1 MNDTTPT
8 ISTISN
14 EKLLKYAGQ
23 EEYDEYLSDV
33 IFLAGNPM
41 RIMDEKVSNDLKKYI
56 MTKSFSGDTNYFN
69 EAYKKISGVLPKKD
83 DSIQHI
89 GKQVEINIS
98 KINDKNSDKDEWIPG
113 TINRIDTNDLK
124 MIYMVQTD
132 SGEVGV
138 ENIED
143 IHLFKWKDCVEDC
156 YKYCHEY
163 VKKEVQSTA
172 YMLRILSASV
182 LGDTKNYKVCFHIE
196 HDVERFKSI
205 ITGKWDDDTKKADKN
220 LPDKNTIQDKDVFKI
235 QICRI
240 SEDGQIIDYDK
251 PANGRFILG
260 AGPSASGKTYNAG
273 LIIEMMKMV
282 DTSFPTFF
290 MTIDGGTYRENSV
303 IYQSIVYAVKTKNQY
318 PGLNNLMSASILDKV
333 HGVQS
338 IFETD
343 SIKKVVND
351 YLLERTDR
359 TNDKLI
365 VSLYVPD
372 TLTYCGMIR
381 VDCMPK
387 LKKYIEITGDNNWIG
402 LMIYQHKTGGD
413 GCPFQKT
420 YKCVGCTES
429 GKKREKTEGKK
440 YSSSA
445 WNMSYEHG
453 LQTIKKAPN
462 YRIVFHNGG
471 QRETPSVFEDL
482 SEPRIPYGTN
492 EDIKQFFNKKNIIY
506 INGELTKNPDCDNYL
521 LKGCKIHNTEQNNVK
536 KNDKEIK
543 NFKTKYQDKY
553 VGIPIDLITILEKH
567 KSEDFSDF
575 ENIDEN
581 DIVSLLIIQKFINS
595 GFFDLSDINSEKT
608 DENEKKFQYYKI
620 DVNKIDVNKIDD
632 TPASIIYINNFDTLL
647 DTHKIKIYETDAEK
661 QTSKSSGWNRFNPFK
676 NTEKNHVDETP
687 GETPGETKEDDIEIK
702 IEENPVVIN
711 TLTPDE
717 IINTLSNNRY
727 IGIPKEIMFQD
738 NNDQEIKIKT
748 LQHLIDEKIITKI
761 NINEDLLDEK
771 SVYGINERMYDYYKI
786 NIAEYIDSQIKE
798 SIRNIKAEISGSFNI
813 ITDKNTLYIYE
824 NEPEPE
830 SKEQLSD
837 AANNKSARGLYKD
850 VVNTGKQTW
859 NTLLTTITGSKP
871 KDEQTK
877 EENPEDGNDKSNDKP
892 PKCKKNK
899 TVKKNATGNK
909 ANSKKKK

>member
-1 MNDTTPT
+1 MSEPKTNAEVSRVLAIPDY
-8 ISTISN
+8 
-14 EKLLKYAGQ
+14 KD
-23 EEYDEYLSDV
+23 EYDDYLNDV
-33 IFLAGNPM
+33 IFLSGNPM
-41 RIMDEKVSNDLKKYI
+41 RIMDEKVSNDLKEYI
-56 MTKSFSGDTNYFN
+56 MTKSFSDDTNYFN
-69 EAYKKISGVLPKKD
+69 EAYKKISRVLPKKD
-83 DSIQHI
+83 YSIQHI

-113 TINRIDTNDLK
+113 TINRIDKNDSK

-132 SGEVGV
+132 SGEEGV

-156 YKYCHEY
+156 YTICHEY

-182 LGDTKNYKVCFHIE
+182 LGDTKNYKVCFHIK
-196 HDVERFKSI
+196 HDIVHFKSI
-205 ITGKWDDDTKKADKN
+205 ITGKWYDDTKKPDKN
-220 LPDKNTIQDKDVFKI
+220 LPDKNTIQDKEVFQI
-235 QICRI
+235 QICKI
-240 SEDGQIIDYDK
+240 SEDRKTILSENK
-251 PANGRFILG
+251 PTNGRFILG

-282 DTSFPTFF
+282 DSTFPTFF

-351 YLLERTDR
+351 YLLEHTDR

-372 TLTYCGMIR
+372 TLTYCGLFK
-381 VDCMPK
+381 VDCMKK
-387 LKKYIEITGDNNWIG
+387 LNKYIEITGDNNWIG

-492 EDIKQFFNKKNIIY
+492 EDIQKFFNKKNIIY
-506 INGELTKNPDCDNYL
+506 INGELIQNKEDCVYYL
-521 LKGCKIHNTEQNNVK
+521 LKGCKIHNTGQNNVK
-536 KNDKEIK
+536 EIE

-581 DIVSLLIIQKFINS
+581 DIVSLLIIQKFINL
-595 GFFDLSDINSEKT
+595 GFFVLSDINSEKT
-608 DENEKKFQYYKI
+608 DENEKKIQYYKI
-620 DVNKIDVNKIDD
+620 DVDKIDD
-632 TPASIIYINNFDTLL
+632 TQVSIIYINNFDTLL

-661 QTSKSSGWNRFNPFK
+661 QTSKSSVWNNIFNRLK
-676 NTEKNHVDETP
+676 NTVKTHD
-687 GETPGETKEDDIEIK
+687 ETKEDDIEIE
-702 IEENPVVIN
+702 IQEMPVVIS

-738 NNDQEIKIKT
+738 NNDQKIKIET
-748 LQHLIDEKIITKI
+748 LQHLIKQRIITKI

-830 SKEQLSD
+830 SKEPLSD
-837 AANNKSARGLYKD
+837 AANNKSARGLL
-850 VVNTGKQTW
+850 NTIFTS
-859 NTLLTTITGSKP
+859 ITGSKP
-871 KDEQTK
+871 KDEESK
-877 EENPEDGNDKSNDKP
+877 DKNPEDGNDKSNDKP
-892 PKCKKNK
+892 PNCKKNT
-899 TVKKNATGNK
+899 TVKKKTTENK
-909 ANSKKKK
+909 TNSKKNK